1 MTFPIMPFLGNIAC
15 PHLRRHL
22 ACSAAA
28 ELLANIVFGIVGVM
42 IPPPK
47 VPNADRRSR
56 EHLTPAEI
64 DRLIAAAQRL
74 GRHSHRDATMI
85 LLAYR
90 HGLRVSELVSLRRE
104 QLDLRQ
110 GLLHV
115 RRRKNGL
122 PSTHPLRGPELRA
135 LREVLREYPDS
146 AYVFISERCAPMTT
160 ATFRKMLARAGDAA
174 KLGMPIHPH
183 MLRHSTGFKLAND
196 GQDTRAIQHL
206 SGAQEYPAHRHL
218 HPARLRPLQRLLEG
232 LRTATLNRN
241 RLMH

>member
-1 MTFPIMPFLGNIAC
+1 MT
-15 PHLRRHL
+15 R
-22 ACSAAA
+22 
-28 ELLANIVFGIVGVM
+28 
-42 IPPPK
+42 
-47 VPNADRRSR
+47 
-56 EHLTPAEI
+56 
-64 DRLIAAAQRL
+64 AQRL
-74 GRHSHRDATMI
+74 RDYLTRDEVGQLLRAAKKGPRHRARNHAMI

-135 LREVLREYPDS
+135 LREVLRDYPET
-146 AYVFISERCAPMTT
+146 AYVFISERLAPMTA
-160 ATFRKMLARAGDAA
+160 ATFRKLLARAGDAA

-196 GQDTRAIQHL
+196 GQDTRAIQHYL
-206 SGAQEYPAHRHL
+206 GHRNIQHTVL
-218 HPARLRPLQRLLEG
+218 YTQLASDRF
-232 LRTATLNRN
+232 NDFWKD
-241 RLMH
+241 

>member
-1 MTFPIMPFLGNIAC
+1 MLNGVVRVEAGGTFPIRHFFGKVSCSCPRRCLGY
-15 PHLRRHL
+15 
-22 ACSAAA
+22 STAA
-28 ELLANIVFGIVGVM
+28 EVVPNILFGKVGAM
-42 IPPPK
+42 RPPSK

-64 DRLIAAAQRL
+64 DRLIAAAQRI
-74 GRHSHRDATMI
+74 GRHGQRDATMI

-115 RRRKNGL
+115 RRRKNGM

-135 LREVLREYPDS
+135 LREVLRTYPET
-146 AYVFISERCAPMTT
+146 AYVFVSERHAPMTA
-160 ATFRKMLARAGDAA
+160 ATFRKLVARAGDAA

-196 GQDTRAIQHL
+196 GQDTRAIQHYL
-206 SGAQEYPAHRHL
+206 GHKNIQHTVVYTQLASSRFNDFW
-218 HPARLRPLQRLLEG
+218 RD
-232 LRTATLNRN
+232 
-241 RLMH
+241 